1 MNTTLYILVNTA
13 AKVKDNFNMNS
24 LNSHKPLTRS
34 LKKSVNL

>member
-24 LNSHKPLTRS
+24 NSHKPLTRS
-34 LKKSVNL
+34 LKKIS